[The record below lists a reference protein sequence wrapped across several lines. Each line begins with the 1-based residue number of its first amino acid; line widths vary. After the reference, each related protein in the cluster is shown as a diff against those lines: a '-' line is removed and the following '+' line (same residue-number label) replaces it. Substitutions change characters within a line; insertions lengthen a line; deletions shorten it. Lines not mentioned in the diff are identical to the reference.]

1 MWLSRPEAPKRRR
14 SDMIDLRK
22 SVRHRVFKAG
32 LIEFNRAG
40 GISCTV
46 RNISDG
52 GACLEIASP
61 LGIPEDFD
69 LHIASDRRTVGCRR
83 VWVNETRMGVA
94 FRAPLA
100 A

>member
-1 MWLSRPEAPKRRR
+1 
-14 SDMIDLRK
+14 MIENRK
-22 SVRHRVFKAG
+22 SVRHRVFKGA

-52 GACLEIASP
+52 GACLEVASP
-61 LGIPEDFD
+61 LGIPDEFD
-69 LHIASDRRTVGCRR
+69 LHIACDRRTVSCHR
-83 VWVNETRMGVA
+83 VWMNDQRMGVEFPA
-94 FRAPLA
+94 LLA

>member
-1 MWLSRPEAPKRRR
+1 MVEN
-14 SDMIDLRK
+14 RK
-22 SVRHRVFKAG
+22 SVRHRVFKAAV
-32 LIEFNRAG
+32 IEFNRAG

-61 LGIPEDFD
+61 LGIPADFD
-69 LHIASDRRTVGCRR
+69 LHIASDRRTVACHR
-83 VWVNETRMGVA
+83 VWANESRMGVA
-94 FRAPLA
+94 FRVPLA